1 MTDIPDGRWCAL
13 VRGSG
18 SGRRRSG
25 PEPSEPQRPRVVDR
39 ADFDPHH
46 DPSAPIVC
54 EICCGVMVYTAA
66 CKIQCRV
73 CGYKRDCSDP

>member
-1 MTDIPDGRWCAL
+1 MEMPDGRWCAL
-13 VRGSG
+13 LRGAGSG
-18 SGRRRSG
+18 SGRG
-25 PEPSEPQRPRVVDR
+25 GSEPTEKRRPRVVDR

-46 DPSAPIVC
+46 DPAAPIVC